1 MARDF
6 LDPQYKFP
14 GQTIAG
20 AGWQMTIS
28 LDSLDHMNLKTLH
41 LIRLQVLGACLFRI
55 AVNESLWH
63 TWKTNRAKANLDNMV
78 QGAGV
83 KSTQVV

>member
-41 LIRLQVLGACLFRI
+41 LVRLQVLGACLFRM
-55 AVNESLWH
+55 AVNESLCIPGRR
-63 TWKTNRAKANLDNMV
+63 TGNLDNMV
-78 QGAGV
+78 
-83 KSTQVV
+83 SHFRLYR